1 MFIDVLKN
9 IVITIV
15 TVLIFIS
22 AVEIM
27 VPNDK
32 MKKYVNFVLGLIL
45 ISVILSPIVK
55 FLSNGDKEIVNS
67 IKSYEE
73 IFSDNQNKFK
83 SDNVSTL
90 KNNGKEDTKKELFIR
105 NFNKNCEDLLKNKFK
120 EMTFKSELECDVDF
134 NNITF
139 NIKKLRIGIA
149 DRKVNKIKKVKINKE
164 KTDNKE
170 ENEEYSE
177 VVNYIS
183 NQLDIPKEK
192 IEIYKLEE

>member
-27 VPNDK
+27 VPNNK

-45 ISVILSPIVK
+45 IAVILSPIVK

-134 NNITF
+134 NNITI
-139 NIKKLRIGIA
+139 NIKKLKIGIA
-149 DRKVNKIKKVKINKE
+149 DSKVNKIKKVRINKE

>member
-27 VPNDK
+27 VPSNK

-73 IFSDNQNKFK
+73 IFTDNQNKFK

-149 DRKVNKIKKVKINKE
+149 DSKVNKIKKVRINKE

>member
-27 VPNDK
+27 VPNNK

-45 ISVILSPIVK
+45 IAVILSPIVK

-149 DRKVNKIKKVKINKE
+149 DSKVNKIKKVKINKE

>member
-1 MFIDVLKN
+1 MFIYVLKN

-27 VPNDK
+27 VPNNK

-45 ISVILSPIVK
+45 IAVILSPIVK

-134 NNITF
+134 NNITI

-149 DRKVNKIKKVKINKE
+149 DSKVNKIKKVKINKE